1 MDGRREETN
10 VVSVNVAVVAVLAM
24 APLAV
29 GAVLIGQAW
38 HSELFVVLCSL
49 AAVAGRWNGCEAL
62 LEQDGESIDGSV
74 GCNLATAA
82 GQQTRHEALSGRLW
96 RSYVQLDATAW
107 VAEEL
112 MGSTEEEHGESIDGS
127 VGCNLATAAGQ
138 RTRHVALSGRL
149 EDFMD
154 AVLMGS
160 EEGVIGEVVIT
171 EDGGGD
177 FAAEKLLEGEE
188 NRLPAAT

>member
-49 AAVAGRWNGCEAL
+49 AAVAGRWNGCEVL
-62 LEQDGESIDGSV
+62 LEQD
-74 GCNLATAA
+74 
-82 GQQTRHEALSGRLW
+82 
-96 RSYVQLDATAW
+96 
-107 VAEEL
+107 
-112 MGSTEEEHGESIDGS
+112 GESIDGS